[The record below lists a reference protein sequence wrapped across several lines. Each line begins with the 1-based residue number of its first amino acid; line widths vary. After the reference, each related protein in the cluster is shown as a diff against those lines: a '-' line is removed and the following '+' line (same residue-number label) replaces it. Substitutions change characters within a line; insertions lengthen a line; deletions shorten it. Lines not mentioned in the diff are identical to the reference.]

1 MAITFDPS
9 AMIVL
14 DAALE
19 VPLFRQIYEQI
30 RGHVL
35 AKRLLPGRRLP
46 STRVLAARLGVS
58 RTSVSAAYE
67 QLMAE
72 GYLEGRA
79 GSGTFVSAHLPDD
92 LAGHIARPGGVPTG
106 SQTPLPTGEK
116 FLLPRGKTWR
126 RVWQIYV
133 SFRLLF
139 GRACYGEVGGD
150 LRRILPPAMTRPD
163 MATYGRLLPITYRVS
178 AA

>member
-58 RTSVSAAYE
+58 RTSVTAAYE

-92 LAGHIARPGGVPTG
+92 LAGHIARPGGRANRQSNAAPHGGGIFIDARSIIGGAATA
-106 SQTPLPTGEK
+106 EAC
-116 FLLPRGKTWR
+116 RAA
-126 RVWQIYV
+126 
-133 SFRLLF
+133 RLGAGF
-139 GRACYGEVGGD
+139 GRF
-150 LRRILPPAMTRPD
+150 T
-163 MATYGRLLPITYRVS
+163 
-178 AA
+178 